1 MTRHPGHIR
10 EHVADLA
17 ERGRTRVLVIGG
29 GINGIAAFRDLALQG
44 VDVVLVE
51 RADFASGASAAS
63 SHMIHGGIRYL
74 ENGEFRLVRES
85 VRERNSLLRAAPHFV
100 TPLMT
105 TIPIYSTFSGILSA
119 PLRFLTHRERGRP
132 TERGAALIKLGLMIY
147 DTFSRDGGAVSRHR
161 FHGRRRSHRDL
172 PDLDPAVRY
181 TATYFDASVSDPERL
196 ALDVLLE
203 GERHGGLALNYVEA
217 VGLERGAV
225 RLRDVESG
233 TEFSVATDV
242 VVNASGPWT
251 DLTNRSL
258 GRPTNYLGGTKG
270 SHIVLDHPELLAATR
285 GREIFFEHSDGRIV
299 LVYPLKGRVLVGTT
313 DIEADPREP
322 ARCTDH
328 EVDYFLDLIAHVF
341 PGIEVRREQIVYRYS
356 GIRPLPRH
364 DDMQPGFVSR
374 DYRIETER
382 MEGTTF
388 MSLVGGKWTTFRA
401 IGETLADAVLA
412 ELREPRRVSTW
423 RRAIGGGTDYP
434 GVEERAEWIATHLVA
449 LAPERRQL
457 VFARYGTRSA
467 EFAVRVASEG
477 ETPLAGGVVSDRE
490 LCWLV
495 EREHVVHL
503 DDLVLRRTDLAFTGE
518 LDADRLKELAVGLA
532 SASGW
537 SDARRDEEL
546 ARCVAI
552 LASEHGVELS
562 AEMDAAS
569 PK

>member
-1 MTRHPGHIR
+1 
-10 EHVADLA
+10 V
-17 ERGRTRVLVIGG
+17 
-29 GINGIAAFRDLALQG
+29 
-44 VDVVLVE
+44 
-51 RADFASGASAAS
+51 FA
-63 SHMIHGGIRYL
+63 
-74 ENGEFRLVRES
+74 
-85 VRERNSLLRAAPHFV
+85 
-100 TPLMT
+100 
-105 TIPIYSTFSGILSA
+105 A
-119 PLRFLTHRERGRP
+119 PLRFLTHKQGKP
-132 TERGAALIKLGLMIY
+132 QERGAFLIKIGLMLY
-147 DTFSRDGGAVSRHR
+147 DTFSRDGGSVPRHR
-161 FHGRRRSHRDL
+161 FLGRTSSLAEL
-172 PDLDPAVRY
+172 PHLDPRIKY
-181 TATYFDASVSDPERL
+181 TATYYDASMHDPERL
-196 ALDVLLE
+196 ALDVLQD
-203 GERHGGLALNYVEA
+203 GRSANPRSHALNYVDA
-217 VGLERGAV
+217 VGRDGDGV
-225 RLRDVESG
+225 VLRDRESAE
-233 TEFSVATDV
+233 EFTVRADV
-242 VVNASGPWT
+242 IVNASGPWT
-251 DLTNRSL
+251 DLTNDAL
-258 GRPTNYLGGTKG
+258 GDATRFMGGTKG
-270 SHIVLDHPELLAATR
+270 SHIVLDHPELLAATQ

-313 DIEADPREP
+313 DIEADPGEP
-322 ARCTDH
+322 ARCTEQ

-341 PGIEVRREQIVYRYS
+341 PGIDVQREQIVYRYS

-374 DYRIETER
+374 DYRIETQR
-382 MEGTTF
+382 MEGTTV

-401 IGETLADAVLA
+401 IGENLADAVLA

-434 GVEERAEWIATHLVA
+434 GADERAEWIATHLAA

-467 EFAVRVASEG
+467 EFGARVASEG

-503 DDLVLRRTDLAFTGE
+503 DDLVRRRTDLAFTGE